1 MVRTPTGRMDQAP
14 SDSRDE
20 KLVNDRQLDDAVQ
33 FLLAG
38 SEHSIEFL
46 RLRNG
51 TRETVQHEPT
61 RLKAGVS
68 GISQG
73 MVVRARGWNNMFKAW

>member
-1 MVRTPTGRMDQAP
+1 MDQAP
-14 SDSRDE
+14 CDSRDE

-38 SEHSIEFL
+38 FEHSVELL
-46 RLRNG
+46 RLGNG
-51 TRETVQHEPT
+51 TWEAVQHEPT
-61 RLKAGVS
+61 GLKADVS

-73 MVVRARGWNNMFKAW
+73 TVMGARGWNNMLKAR